1 MPAQHALGLLL
12 AGFLMA
18 GCAAPPGAPGTDAPV
33 FSVSTAG
40 EGNAVTVNASEET
53 AIVEVR
59 SQSGIGAAS
68 IELVSGTLPANFVVR
83 LHLQG
88 LEEFRLTYEG
98 MAIAASVSSSG
109 YPDIFQS
116 VRSPEAGER
125 PIAPDSPFWMNI
137 GIVSEAATPRIPLD
151 QGYFE
156 ITLPEAFR
164 REGRRSFTIH
174 WIDFYR

>member
-1 MPAQHALGLLL
+1 MPTRYAFGSLLVCL
-12 AGFLMA
+12 LMA
-18 GCAAPPGAPGTDAPV
+18 GCATPPGAPGTDAPV
-33 FSVSTAG
+33 FSISTAG
-40 EGNAVTVNASEET
+40 EGNAVTVDASEAT

-59 SQSGIGAAS
+59 SESGVGAAS
-68 IELVSGTLPANFVVR
+68 LELISGTLPANLVVR
-83 LHLQG
+83 LYLQG

-98 MAIAASVSSSG
+98 MAIAASVSSG
-109 YPDIFQS
+109 GHLDIFQS

-125 PIAPDSPFWMNI
+125 SIASDSPFWMKI
-137 GIVSEAATPRIPLD
+137 RIVSEAATPRIPLG

-164 REGRRSFTIH
+164 REGQRSLMIH